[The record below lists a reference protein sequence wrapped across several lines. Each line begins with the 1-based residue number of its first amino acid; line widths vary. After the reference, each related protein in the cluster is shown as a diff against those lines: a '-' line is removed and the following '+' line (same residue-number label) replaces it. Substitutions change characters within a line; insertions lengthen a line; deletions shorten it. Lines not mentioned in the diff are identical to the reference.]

1 MTKIYSWKIYN
12 HNIQKLINQN
22 INFNNSAKFNAV
34 DNSYYSQTRDIF
46 ALVANTS
53 KVINILDFGS
63 NLSLISNLNN
73 KIDTKAKKFIV
84 YDPFYSLKDD
94 IKIKNINYKIFS
106 NFTDIIKIKFDLIH
120 FGSCIQYIEN
130 IENYIKLLTLNKKS
144 KILFTA
150 TPFNLFTKYK
160 TKQTNHKNLFQTVH
174 NYKDLYKLLKS
185 KKFDIIFKS
194 SMNIKLAKLKI
205 VKPNTYFLNIL
216 FQMK

>member
-22 INFNNSAKFNAV
+22 INFNNSVKFNAV

>member
-1 MTKIYSWKIYN
+1 MTNNYSWKKYN
-12 HNIQKLINQN
+12 LNIQKLINQN
-22 INFNNSAKFNAV
+22 IAFNKKFMFNAV
-34 DNSYYSQTRDIF
+34 DNSYYTQTRDIF

-63 NLSLISNLNN
+63 NLSLISNLSN
-73 KIDTKAKKFIV
+73 KIDTRAKKFFV

-94 IKIKNINYKIFS
+94 VKIKNINYKIFS
-106 NFTDIIKIKFDLIH
+106 NLTDIIKIKFDLIH
-120 FGSCIQYIEN
+120 FGSCIQYIKN
-130 IENYIKLLTLNKKS
+130 FDSYLKILKLNNKS

-150 TPFNLFTKYK
+150 TPFNLYTKYK
-160 TKQTNHKNLFQTVH
+160 TKQINQKNLFQIVH
-174 NYKDLYKLLKS
+174 NYHDLCKLLKL

-194 SMNIKLAKLKI
+194 SMNVKLAKLKT